1 MATTQYPSG
10 QQLWR
15 KSLKKRLKPLL
26 RFWQK
31 ISNDWVFNLSGM
43 LAYNILTTM
52 FPILLALL
60 AISGFILNTIS
71 PGSEEQLVRAVANA
85 FPGGSSGTGGVVVEA
100 TLNNLRRQAGVLFI
114 IGLLASIFT
123 GSRLFIA
130 LENCF
135 SVIFRLRGRSLI
147 RQNLVAIGMLL
158 LYMALAPILFLASIV
173 PTAILNAIQKSD
185 AGSAVNGLLFHIVG
199 LIVAFVVALVLFSVI
214 YIVVPDR
221 PVRFREVWRGTLL
234 AAGLLV
240 LYEIVFPIYESVAL
254 RPDNYG
260 SVAAFAIVILIFFYY
275 LALILLLGAE
285 VNSWASGQRESASDI
300 AAILHDAQARNPTR
314 GATGSTA
321 DEPRKDKRRHQ
332 GARTIATPKHAEPG
346 DAASGEASPTP
357 NGDTHT
363 APYSYAPVAP
373 QPHRTMPLATRHKA
387 RPDADV
393 RRQRTQRALGIA
405 LAAGVAA
412 AAFWLQRR
420 DNAARYR

>member
-1 MATTQYPSG
+1 MATTQRATG

-15 KSLKKRLKPLL
+15 KSVKDRLKPLL
-26 RFWQK
+26 HFWQK

-100 TLNNLRRQAGVLFI
+100 TLNNLRRRAGVLFI

-214 YIVVPDR
+214 YIVVPNR
-221 PVRFREVWRGTLL
+221 PVHFREVWRGTLL
-234 AAGLLV
+234 AAGLLA
-240 LYEIVFPIYESVAL
+240 LYELVFPIYESVAL

-285 VNSWASGQRESASDI
+285 VNSWASGQRATASDI
-300 AAILHDAQARNPTR
+300 AAILHDAQARNTTG
-314 GATGSTA
+314 GATRPTA
-321 DEPRKDKRRHQ
+321 DEPRKDKRRHK
-332 GARTIATPKHAEPG
+332 GARATATPTHAEPG
-346 DAASGEASPTP
+346 DAARGEASPTP
-357 NGDTHT
+357 SGDARA
-363 APYSYAPVAP
+363 APYTYAPAAP
-373 QPHRTMPLATRHKA
+373 QPHRTMPLALRHEA

-393 RRQRTQRALGIA
+393 RRQRIQRALGIA

-420 DNAARYR
+420 GSAARYR

>member
-1 MATTQYPSG
+1 MATTQRATG
-10 QQLWR
+10 QQ
-15 KSLKKRLKPLL
+15 SLRESVKERLKPLL

-43 LAYNILTTM
+43 LAYNILMTM

-71 PGSEEQLVRAVANA
+71 PGSEQQLIRAIANA
-85 FPGGSSGTGGVVVEA
+85 FPGGSSGTGGVIVEV

-173 PTAILNAIQKSD
+173 PTAILNAIQQSD
-185 AGSAVNGLLFHIVG
+185 VGSTVNGLLFHVVG

-214 YIVVPDR
+214 YIVVPNR

-234 AAGLLV
+234 AAGLLA
-240 LYEIVFPIYESVAL
+240 LYELVFPIFESVAL

-285 VNSWASGQRESASDI
+285 VNSWASGQREAASDI
-300 AAILHDAQARNPTR
+300 AAILHDAQARNTTR
-314 GATGSTA
+314 GATRPTA
-321 DEPRKDKRRHQ
+321 GKPRRRPAASQRRAGNGGPHACRARRRRERTDQPNAQRRHAR
-332 GARTIATPKHAEPG
+332 GAIHLCARHATAAPDDSASHAPRG
-346 DAASGEASPTP
+346 PPRHGRPAATNPASARHRSG
-357 NGDTHT
+357 GGCGCRRIL
-363 APYSYAPVAP
+363 AP
-373 QPHRTMPLATRHKA
+373 
-387 RPDADV
+387 
-393 RRQRTQRALGIA
+393 
-405 LAAGVAA
+405 AAG
-412 AAFWLQRR
+412 QRG
-420 DNAARYR
+420 

>member
-1 MATTQYPSG
+1 MATTQRATG

-15 KSLKKRLKPLL
+15 KSVKERLKPLL
-26 RFWQK
+26 HFWQK

-173 PTAILNAIQKSD
+173 PTAILNAIQQSD
-185 AGSAVNGLLFHIVG
+185 AGSAVNGLLFHVVG

-214 YIVVPDR
+214 YIVVPNC

-234 AAGLLV
+234 AAGLLA
-240 LYEIVFPIYESVAL
+240 LYELVFPIYESVAL

-285 VNSWASGQRESASDI
+285 VNSWASGQRATAGDI
-300 AAILHDAQARNPTR
+300 AAILHDAQARNTTG
-314 GATGSTA
+314 GATRPTA
-321 DEPRKDKRRHQ
+321 DEPRAGKRRHKD
-332 GARTIATPKHAEPG
+332 ARAT
-346 DAASGEASPTP
+346 ASAEASPTP
-357 NGDTHT
+357 SGDAHT
-363 APYSYAPVAP
+363 APYAYAPAAP
-373 QPHRTMPLATRHKA
+373 QTHRTIPLATRHDA
-387 RPDADV
+387 RPDANA
-393 RRQRTQRALGIA
+393 RRQRIQRALGIA

-420 DNAARYR
+420 GSAARYR